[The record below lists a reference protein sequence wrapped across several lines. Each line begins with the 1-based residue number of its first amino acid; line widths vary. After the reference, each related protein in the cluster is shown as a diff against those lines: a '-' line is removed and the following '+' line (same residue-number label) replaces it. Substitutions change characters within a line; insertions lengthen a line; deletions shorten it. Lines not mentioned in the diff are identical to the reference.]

1 MGPEDHPSDEQPR
14 FGHADREPTAEEA
27 ARADEHDLDPD
38 VAESY
43 EDAIERGAAQ
53 EGEGR
58 ITP

>member
-1 MGPEDHPSDEQPR
+1 MDPNDTRTEPPT
-14 FGHADREPTAEEA
+14 FGSADREPTPEEA
-27 ARADEHDLDPD
+27 ARAEELDVDPD

-43 EDAIERGAAQ
+43 EEAIERGAAQ